1 MELSIV
7 KLIIVGLLTYTFAMV
22 IGPMVIEYFKR
33 LSIRQIVREEGLES
47 HHKKSG
53 TPTMGGFIFLIP
65 AMGLTIVYS
74 ILFNSINMQLVSIIL
89 ATVCF
94 GYIGFIDDYRK
105 VIKKH
110 NEGLKSR
117 EKLFGQLLVALPLSV
132 YAYTLS
138 PDIWIPFTNIMLNVG
153 YFKIIVVLFIVL
165 ATTNAVNLTD
175 GVDGLSSSVTVL
187 VMMFFV
193 YVGVKLNISYVSTY
207 AVALIGGL
215 CGFLMFNKNPAKIF
229 MGDIG
234 SLALGG
240 AVVSLAIVTHTLLLI
255 PIVGVIYFI
264 ETLSVTI
271 QVIYF
276 KKTGK
281 RVFKMTPIHHH
292 FELSGWHENKIVRNF
307 SIVTFIGLTIG
318 IVSLIGRI

>member
-1 MELSIV
+1 MTPISLGIIGVLVYIV
-7 KLIIVGLLTYTFAMV
+7 AVILGPII
-22 IGPMVIEYFKR
+22 IEYFKR
-33 LSIRQIVREEGLES
+33 LSVKQVVREEGLES
-47 HHKKSG
+47 HKKKTG
-53 TPTMGGFIFLIP
+53 TPMMGGFIFLIP
-65 AMGLTIVYS
+65 AISIALIAVLLLGHMEIKIIVMIAATIAY
-74 ILFNSINMQLVSIIL
+74 
-89 ATVCF
+89 

-117 EKLFGQLLVALPLSV
+117 EKLIGQLLIGLPLAI
-132 YAYTLS
+132 YATTISSEL
-138 PDIWIPFTNIMLNVG
+138 WIPFTSTFVDLG
-153 YFKIIVVLFIVL
+153 WFKAVVVLFIVL

-175 GVDGLSSSVTVL
+175 GVDGLSSSVTILVL
-187 VMMFFV
+187 MFYVFV
-193 YVGVKLNISYVSTY
+193 GIKLSEMGISIY
-207 AVALIGGL
+207 AVSIMGGL
-215 CGFLMFNKNPAKIF
+215 FGFLMFNKNPAKIF

-240 AVVSLAIVTHTLLLI
+240 AVVSLSIFTNTLLLI

-271 QVIYF
+271 QVLYF

-307 SIVTFIGLTIG
+307 SIVTVIGVVIG
-318 IVSLIGRI
+318 ILSMIPRF